1 MENIYGYDEQ
11 FSKRMA
17 QFHEETEGD
26 CTAPAREKHLAIMA
40 CLIACGSANMFE
52 KHIPRAISEGVTAE
66 EVRELLYQASAYVGE
81 SRAYDFF
88 AAAGRVLG
96 PAQVQP
102 FNPDKA
108 ERLKAGEQAQTDIFG
123 EGMRGFAN
131 AGEGADK
138 IIHSRLV
145 SNCFGDYYTRGAIDY
160 RVRELIT
167 VCILL
172 TLGDV
177 KPQLTSHIKAAVA
190 NGNSKDYLKQIVL
203 LLQPYNGYPRTLNA
217 LSAIES
223 A

>member
-1 MENIYGYDEQ
+1 
-11 FSKRMA
+11 
-17 QFHEETEGD
+17 
-26 CTAPAREKHLAIMA
+26 
-40 CLIACGSANMFE
+40 
-52 KHIPRAISEGVTAE
+52 
-66 EVRELLYQASAYVGE
+66 
-81 SRAYDFF
+81 
-88 AAAGRVLG
+88 
-96 PAQVQP
+96 
-102 FNPDKA
+102 
-108 ERLKAGEQAQTDIFG
+108 
-123 EGMRGFAN
+123 MRGFAN

-167 VCILL
+167 VCVLL